1 MLNHGAPSL
10 KLGLGAFLLILVF
23 SSGRHLWSQ
32 VSDVQINTAALRMF
46 RPLPAVMD
54 STENPVTEAK
64 VRLGRMLYYETRL
77 SAGQDISCNTC
88 HPLDAY
94 GAENE
99 AVSTGHRNQKGTRN
113 APTVYNA
120 AGHFVQF
127 WDGRAAD
134 VEAQA
139 KGPVLNPVEMAMP
152 SDAAA
157 VRVLASMP
165 EYVALFHQAF
175 PKEKQPVTFDN
186 MALAIGAFERGL
198 VTPSRWDRFL
208 NGDSSALSSAEKAGF
223 NTFVAAGCHTCHN
236 GAYVGGNSFQRL
248 GIIKPWPNQ
257 SDLGREQVTKQAAD
271 RLVFKVPSL
280 RNVAKTGPYFHDGS
294 IATLEEAIRNMAV
307 HQRGSRL
314 SDADL
319 KSIVTWLNA
328 LTGEIPYDYI
338 KPPALPKSTPNT
350 PAPVGGE

>member
-1 MLNHGAPSL
+1 MSDHGGLSFKFGFAALLFVFVLSLVRPLWCQKTEIPISTSAL
-10 KLGLGAFLLILVF
+10 KL
-23 SSGRHLWSQ
+23 
-32 VSDVQINTAALRMF
+32 F

-54 STENPVTEAK
+54 SPDNPVTEPK
-64 VRLGRMLYYETRL
+64 VKLGRMLYYETRL

-94 GAENE
+94 GAETE
-99 AVSTGHRNQKGTRN
+99 PVSTGHQNQKGSRN

-127 WDGRAAD
+127 WDGRAAN
-134 VEAQA
+134 VEEQA

-165 EYVALFHQAF
+165 EYVALFRQAF
-175 PKEKQPVTFDN
+175 PGEQDPVTFNN

-208 NGDSSALSSAEKAGF
+208 GGDNSALSGDEKAGF
-223 NTFVAAGCHTCHN
+223 NEFVAAGCQTCHN

-257 SDLGREQVTKQAAD
+257 SDVGRQQITHQAAD
-271 RLVFKVPSL
+271 RMIFKVPSL

-294 IATLEEAIRNMAV
+294 IATLEEAIRDMAV
-307 HQRGSRL
+307 HQRGSKL
-314 SDADL
+314 SDAQV
-319 KSIVTWLNA
+319 KSIVTWLDA
-328 LTGEIPYDYI
+328 LTGDIPLDYI
-338 KPPALPKSTPNT
+338 RPPTLPKSTGST
-350 PAPVGGE
+350 PAPGGE